1 MNKEIW
7 YRNSIYKLS
16 GGTMDLEERVQKLE
30 EESETSKKKLYYER
44 IIVLALIGYLYLKVV
59 I

>member
-30 EESETSKKKLYYER
+30 EESETSKKTTTELKLRFFSSIKYFNF
-44 IIVLALIGYLYLKVV
+44 LQ
-59 I
+59 